1 MTASTPHPAGL
12 RAHMTRAHVALACA
26 AALAAPGCASSN
38 AGTLPDGGGGH
49 MDGPADAALPPP
61 PGFIDAAP
69 GFTCHDPV
77 DGPADHLLIDDSVHV
92 GGVWNETMDFHMADY
107 PIGWAIASV
116 HASMLLRSRC
126 INLDP
131 NAVLSMALKESRLT
145 CAVPGAASN
154 GDGCFQIEPTTAYL
168 ELQRMFPTRF
178 VATHA
183 EIVANDHF
191 ETSAI
196 TMVHYMLFSTAM
208 FRKYSSC
215 PELFCIDHPDPHTAQ
230 KVLLGAYNRGLWWN
244 SLANIFTNCTNHDVV
259 DCFEPGVAT
268 DYVHA
273 IVDYT
278 VGLDHA
284 AVFDAALRW
293 EDVLAYWQ
301 RLRPLYPD
309 ADDAT
314 VTATLHAGFD
324 AIRGSAETIS
334 FKDQIRCLLRVLIDA
349 LPPTAMVEDAVTAA
363 CGQSYL
369 TGTACQPGG
378 GCPADLRC
386 RDDGPVIE

>member
-1 MTASTPHPAGL
+1 MTAPTSLRLRSLPVAACFVTAATLVAG
-12 RAHMTRAHVALACA
+12 A
-26 AALAAPGCASSN
+26 CASSST
-38 AGTLPDGGGGH
+38 GTFSDGGAGPV
-49 MDGPADAALPPP
+49 DGPADAAPPPP

-69 GFTCHDPV
+69 GFTCSDPV
-77 DGPADHLLIDDSVHV
+77 DGPADHLLIDDSVHP

-145 CAVPGAASN
+145 CATMGAASQ

-168 ELQRMFPTRF
+168 ELSRIFPGRF
-178 VATHA
+178 VASHA
-183 EIVANDHF
+183 DVISGDHF
-191 ETSAI
+191 ETSAL

-208 FRKYSSC
+208 FRKYTSC
-215 PELFCIDHPDPHTAQ
+215 PEGFCIDHPDPHTAQ
-230 KVLLGAYNRGLWWN
+230 KVLLGAYNRGLWWS
-244 SLANIFTNCTNHDVV
+244 SLANIFTNCAHTDVV
-259 DCFEPGVAT
+259 SCFEPGVAT

-284 AVFDAALRW
+284 PVFDAQVTW
-293 EDVLAYWQ
+293 EDMAAYWQ
-301 RLRPLYPD
+301 RLRPLYPE

-324 AIRGSAETIS
+324 QLRGDAPTIS
-334 FKDQIRCLLRVLIDA
+334 FRTQIRCLLRVLVAA
-349 LPPTAMVEDAVTAA
+349 LPPLPSVDDAATAA
-363 CGQSYL
+363 CGQSYMS
-369 TGTACQPGG
+369 GQACEPGA
-378 GCPADLRC
+378 GCPPELQC